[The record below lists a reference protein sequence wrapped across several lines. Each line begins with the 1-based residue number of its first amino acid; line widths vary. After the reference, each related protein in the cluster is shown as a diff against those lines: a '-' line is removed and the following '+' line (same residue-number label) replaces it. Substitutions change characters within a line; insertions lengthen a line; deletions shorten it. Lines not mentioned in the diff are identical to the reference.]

1 VLFLAWLSADAV
13 RRESRNEEEIT
24 MGSVETAIATQLA
37 NIEKRTGKSLAQLVK
52 LVKSNG
58 LTQHGEIRDHLK
70 TTLDLGYGDA
80 NKLTHH
86 ALKSGGAPAAAE
98 ANASANAYDV
108 VATLC
113 TGPKSV
119 LRPIH
124 DALMAKINTFGE
136 FETSPKKTY
145 LSLRRKKQF
154 AMLGP
159 ATSTRVELGLNIKS
173 LPANAR
179 LIEQAAGGMRNYK
192 VKLVDVSEVNA
203 ELVKWVRAAF
213 DAAG

>member
-1 VLFLAWLSADAV
+1 
-13 RRESRNEEEIT
+13 
-24 MGSVETAIATQLA
+24 MGTVEAAIATQLA

-52 LVKSNG
+52 LVKASG
-58 LTQHGEIRDHLK
+58 LTRHGEIRDHLK

-80 NKLTHH
+80 NTLTHH
-86 ALKSGGAPAAAE
+86 ALKSGDASAASAPSAG
-98 ANASANAYDV
+98 ANADDALSALYS
-108 VATLC
+108 
-113 TGPKSV
+113 GPKAA

-124 DALMAKINTFGE
+124 DALMAKIHTFGE
-136 FETSPKKTY
+136 FEISPKKTY

-179 LIEQAAGGMRNYK
+179 LIEQAAGGMCNYK
-192 VKLVDVSEVNA
+192 IKLADVSEVNT

>member
-1 VLFLAWLSADAV
+1 
-13 RRESRNEEEIT
+13 
-24 MGSVETAIATQLA
+24 MGTVEAAIATQLA

-52 LVKSNG
+52 LVKASG
-58 LTQHGEIRDHLK
+58 LTRHGEIRDHLK

-80 NKLTHH
+80 NTLTHH
-86 ALKSGGAPAAAE
+86 ALKSGDATADAAL
-98 ANASANAYDV
+98 SALYS
-108 VATLC
+108 
-113 TGPKSV
+113 GPKAA

-124 DALMAKINTFGE
+124 DALMTKINAFGE

-179 LIEQAAGGMRNYK
+179 LIEQAAGGMCYYK
-192 VKLVDVSEVNA
+192 VKLTDVSEVNT